1 MRRDT
6 ANYTLIGLAVV
17 VAFALLLST
26 LMAITGS
33 RGASTRYHAHFDNV
47 TGLRFGA
54 PVLYQGFRIGQV
66 ADIVPERAAVLRYRV
81 ELALRSDWP
90 IPEDSVAQLQASGLL
105 ADVRI
110 AIRGGQSAV
119 MLASGAELASETG
132 GDVFAAM
139 NELADE
145 LTILTRDRLRPLA
158 ETLAARVESISG
170 SIDAG
175 LPPLVTETQALLA
188 RLNHA
193 ADQVNA
199 LEPALRRVHDSDQVN
214 ALVGEDNRQ
223 AIGGTLAD
231 LRSLAAD
238 LRETHAQTR
247 ELVTGLNAAL
257 AENRPDIR
265 QVVTDLE
272 RVVGTLAQRMDSV
285 AHHLDSSSRNFD
297 EFAREIRRNPN
308 RLLFSPKADEGEE
321 K

>member
-1 MRRDT
+1 MRRD
-6 ANYTLIGLAVV
+6 AVNYTLVGLAVV
-17 VAFALLLST
+17 VAFGLLFFT
-26 LMAITGS
+26 LLAITGS
-33 RGASTRYHAHFDNV
+33 RGASTRYLARFDDV
-47 TGLRFGA
+47 TGLRPGA
-54 PVLYQGFRIGQV
+54 PVLYQGYRIGQV
-66 ADIVPERAAVLRYRV
+66 ADIVPERDAALRYRV

-90 IPEDSVAQLQASGLL
+90 IPDDSLAQLQASGLL

-110 AIRGGQSAV
+110 AIRGGQSAT
-119 MLASGAELASETG
+119 MLAAGGELASAGG

-145 LTILTRDRLRPLA
+145 LTLLTRDRVRPLV
-158 ETLAARVESISG
+158 ETLATRVDSIAG
-170 SIDAG
+170 SIDTG
-175 LPPLVTETQALLA
+175 LPPLVAESRALLA
-188 RLNHA
+188 RLNQA
-193 ADQVNA
+193 A
-199 LEPALRRVHDSDQVN
+199 DQVN

-247 ELVTGLNAAL
+247 ELVIGLNAVL
-257 AENRPDIR
+257 AENRPEIR

-272 RVVGTLAQRMDSV
+272 RVVGTLAQRMDTV

-308 RLLFSPKADEGEE
+308 RLLFSPKADEVEE

>member
-199 LEPALRRVHDSDQVN
+199 L
-214 ALVGEDNRQ
+214 VGEDNRQ

>member
-6 ANYTLIGLAVV
+6 VNYTLVGLAVT

-26 LMAITGS
+26 LLAITGS

-47 TGLRFGA
+47 TGLRVGA

-66 ADIVPERAAVLRYRV
+66 AEIVPERATTLRYRI
-81 ELALRSDWP
+81 ELAVRRDWP

-110 AIRGGQSAV
+110 AIRGGQSAA

-139 NELADE
+139 NDLADE
-145 LTILTRDRLRPLA
+145 LTTLTRDRLRPLA
-158 ETLAARVESISG
+158 ETLATRVDSIAG
-170 SIDAG
+170 SIDTG
-175 LPPLVTETQALLA
+175 LPPLVAESQALLQ
-188 RLNHA
+188 RLNRA
-193 ADQVNA
+193 A
-199 LEPALRRVHDSDQVN
+199 DQVN
-214 ALVGEDNRQ
+214 ALVGEDNRE

-231 LRSLAAD
+231 LRRLAAD

-247 ELVTGLNAAL
+247 ELVTGLNATL

-297 EFAREIRRNPN
+297 EFARELRRNPN
-308 RLLFSPKADEGEE
+308 RLLFSPKADEVEE

>member
-119 MLASGAELASETG
+119 MLASGSELASETG

-158 ETLAARVESISG
+158 ETLATRVESISD
-170 SIDAG
+170 SIDTG

-193 ADQVNA
+193 A
-199 LEPALRRVHDSDQVN
+199 DQVN

>member
-158 ETLAARVESISG
+158 ETLATRVESISG
-170 SIDAG
+170 SIDTG

-193 ADQVNA
+193 A
-199 LEPALRRVHDSDQVN
+199 DQVN

-308 RLLFSPKADEGEE
+308 RLLFSPKADEGAE

>member
-158 ETLAARVESISG
+158 ETLATRVESISG

-193 ADQVNA
+193 A
-199 LEPALRRVHDSDQVN
+199 DQVN

>member
-158 ETLAARVESISG
+158 EALAARVESISG

-193 ADQVNA
+193 A
-199 LEPALRRVHDSDQVN
+199 DQVN

>member
-1 MRRDT
+1 MRRD
-6 ANYTLIGLAVV
+6 AVNYTLVGLAVV
-17 VAFALLLST
+17 VAFGLLFFT
-26 LMAITGS
+26 LLAITGS

-199 LEPALRRVHDSDQVN
+199 L
-214 ALVGEDNRQ
+214 VGEDNRQ

>member
-1 MRRDT
+1 MKRDT
-6 ANYTLIGLAVV
+6 VNYTLVGLAVA
-17 VAFALLLST
+17 VAFALLLFT
-26 LMAITGS
+26 LLAITGS
-33 RGASTRYHAHFDNV
+33 RGASTRYHAHFDTV
-47 TGLRFGA
+47 TGLRAGA
-54 PVLYQGFRIGQV
+54 PVLYQGYRIGQV
-66 ADIVPERAAVLRYRV
+66 ADIVPERAAALRYRV

-110 AIRGGQSAV
+110 AIRGGQSTA
-119 MLASGAELASETG
+119 MLAPGAALASATG

-158 ETLAARVESISG
+158 ETLATRVDSIAV
-170 SIDAG
+170 SIDTG
-175 LPPLVTETQALLA
+175 LPPLVSETQALLA
-188 RLNHA
+188 RLNQA
-193 ADQVNA
+193 ADQVN
-199 LEPALRRVHDSDQVN
+199 D
-214 ALVGEDNRQ
+214 LVGEDNRQ

-247 ELVTGLNAAL
+247 ELVAGLNATL